1 MYLFAQDSNRR
12 GSKLA
17 AVFAAGPLAS
27 VLLVGGVAAQ
37 DSTPT
42 ATQAGVIGE
51 AVATDTCDLSDYAAT
66 PTGTSALYSIV
77 SDQSEARYLAEEEF
91 VGQGAN
97 TAVGTTSAIIGQIG
111 LDANNAPL
119 TCSRFDVD
127 LRTLVSDDSRRDNK
141 LYDETLETGEYPL
154 GTFILTSVEGLDG
167 GLVDG
172 QEATVMLLGN
182 LTLHGVTKQVA
193 WSATVTLSGDT
204 LTGSAETNLNIADFD
219 MSEPNSP
226 LVLSID
232 DTIVLQIDL
241 VAQVTA

>member
-1 MYLFAQDSNRR
+1 MHF
-12 GSKLA
+12 LA
-17 AVFAAGPLAS
+17 YSASRLRANLVPVLVAGPLS
-27 VLLVGGVAAQ
+27 SLLIAGGAIAQ

-42 ATQAGVIGE
+42 ATEAGVLGD
-51 AVATDTCDLSDYAAT
+51 AVATDGCDLSNYAAT

-91 VGQGAN
+91 AGQGAN
-97 TAVGTTSAIIGQIG
+97 TAVGRTNAIIGQIG
-111 LDANNAPL
+111 LDAGNTPL
-119 TCSRFDVD
+119 ACSRFDVD

-167 GLVDG
+167 GLADG
-172 QEATVMLLGN
+172 QEASVMLLGN

-193 WSATVTLSGDT
+193 WSATVTMSEGT
-204 LTGSAETNLNIADFD
+204 MTGSAETKLNIADFD
-219 MSEPNSP
+219 MVEPTSP

-232 DTIVLQIDL
+232 DTITLQVDL
-241 VAQVTA
+241 VAQTAA

>member
-1 MYLFAQDSNRR
+1 MHLFTHDSGRLR
-12 GSKLA
+12 SRIVPLA
-17 AVFAAGPLAS
+17 VAGPLS
-27 VLLVGGVAAQ
+27 SLLFVGSALAQ

-42 ATQAGVIGE
+42 ATQAGVIGD
-51 AVATDTCDLSDYAAT
+51 AIATDSCDLSNYAAT

-111 LDANNAPL
+111 LDASNVPL

-141 LYDETLETGEYPL
+141 LYEETLETGEFPL

-172 QEATVMLLGN
+172 QEATVTLIGN

-204 LTGSAETNLNIADFD
+204 LTGSAETSLNIADFD

-232 DTIVLQIDL
+232 DTIVLQVDL
-241 VAQVTA
+241 VAQTTA